1 MASSLSSL
9 FSKTIDL
16 NPKKDPMTVLWR
28 NVLTVGIEDLLKK
41 KELQIKFD
49 MRKSYSI
56 EEMWFNHEDFDLI
69 CEYSELEPKI
79 VKRRVYETIERME
92 SIKTERLLLESK
104 LVKELNG
111 VIKKLN
117 DEVDM
122 LTKQKIYLQS
132 KLKEKNNKEM
142 EK

>member
-49 MRKSYSI
+49 MRKSYSV

-79 VKRRVYETIERME
+79 VKKRVYETIERME
-92 SIKTERLLLESK
+92 NR
-104 LVKELNG
+104 
-111 VIKKLN
+111 
-117 DEVDM
+117 
-122 LTKQKIYLQS
+122 YA
-132 KLKEKNNKEM
+132 NKDNLPKMPWQWLYKSEEISRQPRRHNRTM
-142 EK
+142 SDVS

>member
-1 MASSLSSL
+1 
-9 FSKTIDL
+9 
-16 NPKKDPMTVLWR
+16 MTVLWR

-79 VKRRVYETIERME
+79 VKKRVYETIERME
-92 SIKTERLLLESK
+92 
-104 LVKELNG
+104 
-111 VIKKLN
+111 
-117 DEVDM
+117 
-122 LTKQKIYLQS
+122 KQYADKDNIAKDALA
-132 KLKEKNNKEM
+132 M
-142 EK
+142 AI

>member
-1 MASSLSSL
+1 
-9 FSKTIDL
+9 
-16 NPKKDPMTVLWR
+16 MTVLWR

-79 VKRRVYETIERME
+79 VKKRVYETIERME
-92 SIKTERLLLESK
+92 
-104 LVKELNG
+104 
-111 VIKKLN
+111 
-117 DEVDM
+117 
-122 LTKQKIYLQS
+122 KQYA
-132 KLKEKNNKEM
+132 NKDNLPKMPWQWLYKSEEISRQPRRHNRTM
-142 EK
+142 SDVS